1 MTERQEVRF
10 NVYNNT
16 NNSYGA
22 GSILAFNIIGFNV
35 GGSYDVNTY
44 KYAFSVSG
52 TFLKR
57 ISYNKLN
64 SGDDGRLRFQ
74 LTRGGNTETI
84 AYTASKGGLRSTIH
98 NCFVYQ
104 FEVGDIIFGQ
114 VDFGA
119 PRMNLVAVPAGNI
132 YNSFWGI
139 RLDY

>member
-22 GSILAFNIIGFNV
+22 GSILAFNIIDFNV
-35 GGSYDVNTY
+35 GGFYDFNTY
-44 KYAFSVSG
+44 KYTFSVSG
-52 TFLKR
+52 TFLIG

-84 AYTASKGGLRSTIH
+84 AYIASKGGLRSTIN